1 VYVWIGEKNKNYSAV
16 QARRQTRQTYSLHV
30 TWQPSRAQPNEDQKP
45 RFNNP
50 PKKEKNGWANGRE
63 KVELDPEAHSSS
75 AKVVAM
81 KKKEKKE
88 EEETNREESVG
99 SMTLFGTC
107 RSVYVW
113 SDGAKPEMGFFPFYL
128 NKKKNKKST
137 NQTHCSQQQKR
148 DDVERNEGRLC
159 LCVYERKKEKRR
171 EGNTSPVH
179 IES

>member
-1 VYVWIGEKNKNYSAV
+1 MDRGKNKNYSAV
-16 QARRQTRQTYSLHV
+16 QARRQTYSLHV

-81 KKKEKKE
+81 KKKE

-137 NQTHCSQQQKR
+137 NQTHCSQQQK
-148 DDVERNEGRLC
+148 
-159 LCVYERKKEKRR
+159 KRR
-171 EGNTSPVH
+171 CREKWGPPLSVCVREGKKRRDGKEIRVQST
-179 IES
+179 